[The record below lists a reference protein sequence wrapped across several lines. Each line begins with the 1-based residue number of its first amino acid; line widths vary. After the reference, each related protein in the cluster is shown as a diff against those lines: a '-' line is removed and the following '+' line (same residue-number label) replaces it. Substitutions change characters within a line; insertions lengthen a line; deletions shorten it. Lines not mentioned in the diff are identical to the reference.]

1 MSKRANKPN
10 RAKATDWQ
18 NRELGTWNVTTFT
31 AYLEHLTQEKF
42 GVTYEPTGRGA
53 KHERWAREKGMA
65 KNAQEKYGNA
75 VLKRF
80 IEICVEEYRAK
91 PEYPYASFTFMY
103 SYMSG
108 NFAKAQAEIA
118 RESKRKEAA
127 EKQPDIPS
135 EDLSEWW

>member
-1 MSKRANKPN
+1 MTNKRATKP
-10 RAKATDWQ
+10 KATDWQ
-18 NRELGTWNVTTFT
+18 NRELTQWNVSTFT

-80 IEICVEEYRAK
+80 IEICIEEYRAK

-118 RESKRKEAA
+118 REQKRKEAA
-127 EKQPDIPS
+127 EKQPEASDIDS
-135 EDLSEWW
+135 GWF